1 MPHVSCISAFKTRLK
16 SRSILWVTMFFSI
29 QVLPPFPRLSPF
41 DLRQRFGLHDD
52 VKAEVKIVI
61 FFFFERWEFPPTQ
74 LPSPGRLGQCAAL
87 QLGSLPPSFPLNG
100 PHCQHRRN
108 QNLHR
113 GTTFRGG
120 SLDLFFLHKLFK
132 YF

>member
-61 FFFFERWEFPPTQ
+61 SFFFVRWDFPQFNCHLQGGAGSVRHCNWVRFLRLSLSMDHTVNIVGTKTSTGEPLFEV
-74 LPSPGRLGQCAAL
+74 G
-87 QLGSLPPSFPLNG
+87 
-100 PHCQHRRN
+100 H
-108 QNLHR
+108 
-113 GTTFRGG
+113 
-120 SLDLFFLHKLFK
+120 
-132 YF
+132 